1 MVGSFSDW
9 LCNVMLWGALVTLVM
24 LIGEIFVSPGI
35 LRNWLNSVIAL
46 VVVAGLASL
55 WPKY

>member
-9 LCNVMLWGALVTLVM
+9 LCNVMLWGAIATLVM
-24 LIGEIFVSPGI
+24 LVGETFVSAGI
-35 LRNWLNSVIAL
+35 LHNWLNSIIAL
-46 VVVAGLASL
+46 VVVVGLASL